1 MTFIKKMTR
10 HLSTP
15 THEVLYLCSLPNRF
29 QRAIYLSLPC
39 ALGPIQGVFVPFT
52 FSTNETEFQMNCVES
67 ETALILDTQG
77 LVVHC
82 SPAAAV
88 LLGQEAD
95 AMANHPVKTVFPGLP
110 MSQNTPGY
118 NVAYA
123 ALKGAQGQWAQ
134 YWAQISSGAP
144 IALEILFACIKQKGV
159 LFITL
164 HLREKSPH
172 LQQLA
177 QA

>member
-1 MTFIKKMTR
+1 
-10 HLSTP
+10 
-15 THEVLYLCSLPNRF
+15 
-29 QRAIYLSLPC
+29 
-39 ALGPIQGVFVPFT
+39 
-52 FSTNETEFQMNCVES
+52 MNCEER

-77 LVVHC
+77 RVVHC
-82 SPAAAV
+82 SPAAAA

-95 AMANHPVKTVFPGLP
+95 TMANHPVKAVFPGLP

-123 ALKGAQGQWAQ
+123 SLKGAQGLWAQ
-134 YWAQISSGAP
+134 HWTHIANGAP
-144 IALEILFACIKQKGV
+144 IALEILFACIKRKGV

-164 HLREKSPH
+164 YLREMPSH

-177 QA
+177 HV